1 MCMVEVDMTIQIV
14 RWEKPEPT
22 LKLKIYRFIRPY
34 AKLLDALI
42 SIVTL
47 SQVISNFELEL
58 TEKSMRALFK
68 YLIAQKNK

>member
-1 MCMVEVDMTIQIV
+1 MEGGLEMIRIIM
-14 RWEKPEPT
+14 WKKPEPT

-47 SQVISNFELEL
+47 SQVISNFELEI
-58 TEKSMRALFK
+58 TEKSTGAWFK
-68 YLIAQKNK
+68 YLIAQRNK

>member
-1 MCMVEVDMTIQIV
+1 MTIQIV

-42 SIVTL
+42 SIVTF
-47 SQVISNFELEL
+47 SQVISNFELEV
-58 TEKSMRALFK
+58 TGKSMRAWFT
-68 YLIAQKNK
+68 YLKSKRTND